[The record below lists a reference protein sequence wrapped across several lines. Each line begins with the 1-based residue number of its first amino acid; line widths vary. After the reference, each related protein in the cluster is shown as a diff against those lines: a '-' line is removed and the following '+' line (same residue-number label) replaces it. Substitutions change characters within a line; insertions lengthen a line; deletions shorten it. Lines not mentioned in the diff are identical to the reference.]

1 MQRRLPFEQPSLR
14 IKLRKFLAFFLAVT
28 ARTAFAAVGSG
39 FAATI
44 AVAANNHDLRQIHCR
59 SRVLLF
65 LVLHRTGTVAAGT
78 THFAMAVLAAICH
91 CAARSLYAC

>member
-28 ARTAFAAVGSG
+28 ARTALAAVRAR

-44 AVAANNHDLRQIHCR
+44 AVAANYDD
-59 SRVLLF
+59 F
-65 LVLHRTGTVAAGT
+65 
-78 THFAMAVLAAICH
+78 
-91 CAARSLYAC
+91 